1 MTKFL
6 ALIVALSAL
15 LLQSCAPVAQT
26 QGPPSTAS
34 TMVGDAPALWR
45 VADEDTTIWLF
56 GTIHVLPVGFE
67 WRNARID
74 AAMAASDELIIETV
88 LSGEVSE
95 SAMLLMRLGVAPN
108 LPPVAERIPAA
119 NREQLAAMIARG
131 PFPETF
137 LNGLETWAASLM
149 LVGVTLN
156 DLGLDPS
163 NGVEDQLQLAF
174 QLADKPISGFE
185 TPAQQLG
192 YFDTLP
198 EDAQRQFLLTVIDT
212 PADIRAEFDGMLEAW
227 VHGDE
232 AAIAATF
239 DDELQISEILRE
251 ALLTRRNADW
261 ARHIA
266 ARLDQPGTAFIA
278 VGAGHLVGRDSVQ
291 QFLAEA
297 GIETQRIQ

>member
-1 MTKFL
+1 MTKLF
-6 ALIVALSAL
+6 APIIALSAL
-15 LLQSCAPVAQT
+15 LLQSCAPIAQT
-26 QGPPSTAS
+26 QGPASTAS
-34 TMVGDAPALWR
+34 TMIGDAPALWR

-74 AAMAASDELIIETV
+74 AAVAASDELIIETV
-88 LSGEVSE
+88 LSGETSE

-108 LPPVAERIPAA
+108 LPPVAERIPAEH
-119 NREQLAAMIARG
+119 REQLAAMIARG

-192 YFDTLP
+192 YFDDLP

-261 ARHIA
+261 ARQIA
-266 ARLDQPGTAFIA
+266 ARLDRPGTAFIA